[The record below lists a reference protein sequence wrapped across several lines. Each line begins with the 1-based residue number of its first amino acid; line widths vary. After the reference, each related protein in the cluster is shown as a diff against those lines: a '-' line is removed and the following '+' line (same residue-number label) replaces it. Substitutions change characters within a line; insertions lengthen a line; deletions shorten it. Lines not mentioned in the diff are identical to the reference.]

1 MGNEPVYTVVVAD
14 DEDELR
20 QALCTMLP
28 WEELG
33 FRLVGDAA
41 NGLEALELVERLEPD
56 LLITD
61 IQMPFISGIDLARQV
76 REIRPAIHIV
86 FLSGYDDFEYAQ
98 QAIEYNIIRYLLKP
112 VTREKMER
120 ELTEIHLKMD
130 AHFAAFRRALRAEG
144 WEAESRG
151 VPVPGAGAAEALLPS
166 LILDDDPEGE
176 CSEEELRREASAA
189 GLFGKAGDQAW
200 FVVSVLR
207 LTGAD
212 GEPVSGREAV
222 GSMDRIAGKYF
233 TRAGFCS
240 RGRIIMLLMGNP
252 GDFDEYL
259 HILADEWCQVCDRAV
274 EVRCAVGLSR
284 RTNRLCQ
291 LHGAYREAVEA
302 LKAVRPEQGGVS
314 FFTDLAL
321 SGEGTGPQRRGGEWL
336 CRQAVAEIERH
347 YREADLSLV
356 SLSSLLNV
364 SPNHLSACIKKYAGE
379 GFLNLLIKRRM
390 EAAKELL
397 ETTSLRVAEV
407 AERCG
412 YTDQHYFSYCFK
424 KHFGVSPNALRQ
436 KPPAKAEAAV

>member
-1 MGNEPVYTVVVAD
+1 MENIYTVVVAD

-20 QALCTMLP
+20 EALCAMLP
-28 WEELG
+28 WEKLG
-33 FRLVGDAA
+33 FRLAGDAA

-112 VTREKMER
+112 ITREKMER
-120 ELTEIHLKMD
+120 ELAEIHQKMD
-130 AHFAAFRRALRAEG
+130 DHFDSFRRALRAG
-144 WEAESRG
+144 GREAEGQNSS
-151 VPVPGAGAAEALLPS
+151 AGALEALLPS

-189 GLFGKAGDQAW
+189 GLFGRAGEQAW
-200 FVVSVLR
+200 FVVAVLR
-207 LTGAD
+207 LTGPD
-212 GEPVSGREAV
+212 GEPVSGREAL
-222 GSMDRIAGKYF
+222 GSMDQIAGKYF

-240 RGRIIMLLMGNP
+240 RARVIMLLMGNP

-259 HILADEWCQVCDRAV
+259 HILADEWFQVCDRAV
-274 EVRCAVGLSR
+274 GVRCAVGLSR
-284 RTNRLCQ
+284 RINRLSQ

-314 FFTDLAL
+314 FFSDLSL

-336 CRQAVAEIERH
+336 CRQALSEIERR
-347 YREADLSLV
+347 YREADLSLA

-364 SPNHLSACIKKYAGE
+364 SPNHLSVCIKKYAGE
-379 GFLNLLIKRRM
+379 GFLNLLIRRRM
-390 EAAKELL
+390 EAARELL

-424 KHFGVSPNALRQ
+424 KHFGASPNALRQ
-436 KPPAKAEAAV
+436 RRGKPSAKAEEAV

>member
-1 MGNEPVYTVVVAD
+1 MGDDSVYTVVVAD

-20 QALCTMLP
+20 QALCAMLP

-120 ELTEIHLKMD
+120 ELTGIHRKMD
-130 AHFAAFRRALRAEG
+130 ERFEAFRRPLRGPKNSAPG
-144 WEAESRG
+144 GDSES
-151 VPVPGAGAAEALLPS
+151 GAGLEALLPS

-189 GLFGKAGDQAW
+189 GLFRKAGESAW
-200 FVVSVLR
+200 FVTAVLR

-212 GEPVSGREAV
+212 GEAVAGRAAV
-222 GSMDRIAGKYF
+222 DSMDMIAGKYF
-233 TRAGFCS
+233 DRAGFCS
-240 RGRIIMLLMGNP
+240 RGRVIMLLMGNP

-259 HILADEWCQVCDRAV
+259 HILADEWFQMCERAV
-274 EVRCAVGLSR
+274 GVRCAVGLSR
-284 RTNRLCQ
+284 RTNQLSR
-291 LHGAYREAVEA
+291 LHGAYREALEA
-302 LKAVRPEQGGVS
+302 LKTVRPEQGGVS

-321 SGEGTGPQRRGGEWL
+321 SGEGAGPQRRGGEWL
-336 CRQAVAEIERH
+336 CRRAVAAIEQH
-347 YREADLSLV
+347 YWEADLSLAT
-356 SLSSLLNV
+356 LSSLLSV

-390 EAAKELL
+390 EAARELL

-407 AERCG
+407 ARRCG

-424 KHFGVSPNALRQ
+424 KHWGLSPNALRQ
-436 KPPAKAEAAV
+436 KLPAREEGT

>member
-1 MGNEPVYTVVVAD
+1 MGNDSVYTVVVAD

-20 QALCTMLP
+20 QALCAMLP

-61 IQMPFISGIDLARQV
+61 IQMPFISGIELARQV

-112 VTREKMER
+112 VTREKMVK
-120 ELTEIHLKMD
+120 ELTGIHRKMD
-130 AHFAAFRRALRAEG
+130 EQFEAFGRPLRAG
-144 WEAESRG
+144 APEAG
-151 VPVPGAGAAEALLPS
+151 LEALLPS
-166 LILDDDPEGE
+166 LILDDDPEGT
-176 CSEEELRREASAA
+176 CSEEDLRREASAA
-189 GLFGKAGDQAW
+189 GLFGKAGEQPW
-200 FVVSVLR
+200 FVVAVLR

-212 GEPVSGREAV
+212 GEPVANREAV
-222 GSMDRIAGKYF
+222 DSMDMIAGKYF
-233 TRAGFCS
+233 ARAGFCS
-240 RGRIIMLLMGNP
+240 RGRIVMLLMGGA

-259 HILADEWCQVCDRAV
+259 HILGDEWFQMCERAV
-274 EVRCAVGLSR
+274 GVRCGVGLSR
-284 RTNRLCQ
+284 RTNQLGRLHQ
-291 LHGAYREAVEA
+291 SYREAREA

-314 FFTDLAL
+314 FFSDLAL
-321 SGEGTGPQRRGGEWL
+321 GGEGGGPQRRGGEWL
-336 CRQAVAEIERH
+336 CRQAVSAIEQH
-347 YREADLSLV
+347 YQEVDLSLV
-356 SLSSLLNV
+356 SLSGMLNV

-379 GFLNLLIKRRM
+379 GFLNLLIRRRM
-390 EAAKELL
+390 EAARDLL
-397 ETTSLRVAEV
+397 ETTSLRVSEV

-424 KHFGVSPNALRQ
+424 KHWGISPNALRQ
-436 KPPAKAEAAV
+436 KASAREEEL

>member
-1 MGNEPVYTVVVAD
+1 MENSYTVVVAD

-20 QALCTMLP
+20 QALCAMLP
-28 WEELG
+28 WEKLG

-112 VTREKMER
+112 ITREKMER
-120 ELTEIHLKMD
+120 ELTEIHRKMD
-130 AHFAAFRRALRAEG
+130 GHFESIRRALRAG
-144 WEAESRG
+144 GREAEGQSSS
-151 VPVPGAGAAEALLPS
+151 AGALEALLPS

-189 GLFGKAGDQAW
+189 GLFGKAGESAW
-200 FVVSVLR
+200 FVTAVLR

-212 GEPVSGREAV
+212 GEAVAGRAAV
-222 GSMDRIAGKYF
+222 DSMDMIAGKYF
-233 TRAGFCS
+233 CRAGFCS

-259 HILADEWCQVCDRAV
+259 HILADEWFQMCERAV
-274 EVRCAVGLSR
+274 GVRCAVGLSR
-284 RTNRLCQ
+284 RTNQLSR
-291 LHGAYREAVEA
+291 LHGAYREALEA
-302 LKAVRPEQGGVS
+302 LKTVRPEQGGVS

-321 SGEGTGPQRRGGEWL
+321 GGEGAGPQRRGGEWVG
-336 CRQAVAEIERH
+336 RQALAEIERR
-347 YREADLSLV
+347 YREADLSLA

-390 EAAKELL
+390 EAAREQL

-436 KPPAKAEAAV
+436 GRKPSAREGEAV